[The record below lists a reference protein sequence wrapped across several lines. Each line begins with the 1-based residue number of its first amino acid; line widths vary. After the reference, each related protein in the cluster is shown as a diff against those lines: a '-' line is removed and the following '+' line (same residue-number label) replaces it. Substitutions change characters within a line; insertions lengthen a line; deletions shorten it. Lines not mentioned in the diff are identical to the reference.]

1 LYPYEVARRNGE
13 KGQGYTM
20 PRRGKKYKNST
31 EGLDTAKVYEL
42 EEGLEMSLKAK
53 YTNFDE
59 SVDIAVKLGVDPRHA
74 DQMVR
79 SSVML
84 PHGTGKEV
92 RVLVFAK
99 GEKETE
105 AKDAGADFAGSDELI
120 KKIKEG
126 WFEFDKTVATPDM
139 MGEVGKI
146 GRMLGPRNLMPN
158 AKLGTVTFDVERVVK
173 EIKMGKVDFRVDKA
187 GIVHAAVG
195 KASFGKEKLADNIVA
210 FIDKIIQLK
219 PSSSKGIYMRGISVS
234 TTMGPGFKV
243 DPLQIR
249 SLIKKAE

>member
-1 LYPYEVARRNGE
+1 
-13 KGQGYTM
+13 M
-20 PRRGKKYKNST
+20 PRRGKKYRNSVEGRDT
-31 EGLDTAKVYEL
+31 EMVFELD
-42 EEGLEMSLKAK
+42 EGLEEALKAK
-53 YTNFDE
+53 YAKFDE
-59 SVDIAVKLGVDPRHA
+59 SVDVAIKLGVDPRHA

-105 AKDAGADFAGSDELI
+105 AKDAGADYAGSDELI
-120 KKIKEG
+120 EKIKEG
-126 WFEFDKTVATPDM
+126 WFEFDKTIATPDM

-158 AKLGTVTFDVERVVK
+158 AKLGTVTFDVDRVVK
-173 EIKMGKVDFRVDKA
+173 EIKKGKVDFRVDKA

-195 KASFGKEKLADNIVA
+195 KASFGKEKLADNILA
-210 FIDKIIQLK
+210 FVDKIIQLK
-219 PSSSKGIYMRGISVS
+219 PSSSKGVYLRGISVS
-234 TTMGPGFKV
+234 TTMGPGYKV
-243 DPLQIR
+243 DPLQVR
-249 SLIKKAE
+249 SLIKKA